1 MNTWLDGSIAIYECV
16 EGFFFSVDSDMSL
29 ECTGQ
34 WPNTDNIKCG
44 MLSEKLIRE
53 PTSNK
58 YACAMC
64 ICILIHI
71 ICSWV

>member
-34 WPNTDNIKCG
+34 WPSADNIKCG
-44 MLSEKLIRE
+44 MLLSIRE
-53 PTSNK
+53 PTSTK

-64 ICILIHI
+64 IIHI